1 MYRAY
6 IAQRKYGV
14 VLDGINSAHPDE
26 MQAVKLFADYLSNQS
41 KRYSM
46 DMGDNSVFFG
56 LKTTMSFNY
65 LNNIKN
71 KDLSLSEW

>member
-1 MYRAY
+1 MQTNSPKSKVEKDVIMYKAY

-26 MQAVKLFADYLSNQS
+26 LQAVKMFADYLSNQS

-46 DMGDNSVFFG
+46 KFI
-56 LKTTMSFNY
+56 T
-65 LNNIKN
+65 LNIR
-71 KDLSLSEW
+71 LYMFIFL